1 MSLRARQCRSMLPK
15 SASDWNRSGS
25 AFFSLVNQR
34 SKSWGP
40 KGSGCTIRQS
50 SARPLGSTSTCNRSA
65 TEKGRVCLLGVW
77 LTSLRNRRRRRKRVT
92 KETIGDNYDKGKKEM
107 GNKGKKRYKESG
119 NMTATRELTRA
130 GW

>member
-1 MSLRARQCRSMLPK
+1 
-15 SASDWNRSGS
+15 
-25 AFFSLVNQR
+25 
-34 SKSWGP
+34 
-40 KGSGCTIRQS
+40 
-50 SARPLGSTSTCNRSA
+50 
-65 TEKGRVCLLGVW
+65 
-77 LTSLRNRRRRRKRVT
+77 VT